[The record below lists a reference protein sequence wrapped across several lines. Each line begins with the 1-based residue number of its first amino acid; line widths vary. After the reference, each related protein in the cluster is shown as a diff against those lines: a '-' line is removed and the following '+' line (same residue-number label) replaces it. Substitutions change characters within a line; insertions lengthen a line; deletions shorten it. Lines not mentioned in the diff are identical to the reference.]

1 MRGISTQREWGKFAP
16 LSDDEL
22 IRYYGTTKPTR
33 DVVEA
38 YREVDF
44 WEDLDRGYGVYFIVY
59 TDEKPT
65 EIYFGFYSN
74 D

>member
-1 MRGISTQREWGKFAP
+1 MYPRFKNRGIIAP
-16 LSDDEL
+16 PRPLFFL

-44 WEDLDRGYGVYFIVY
+44 WEDLERGYGVYFIVY